1 MRPAEA
7 PAPVPEDGLSRSPE
21 AGAEAQSSPQAD
33 YKDVARMMT
42 LFARC
47 ETRTRSVI
55 ECARDAIVLLD
66 VDGRIESLNAAAEGM
81 FGWSR
86 AEAAGRSFLEELVAP
101 RSRAAVA
108 ESITGGDHH
117 GRPPPYDRWS
127 TFGLRRG
134 GEEFPIECHVTGLG
148 SRTPGSCAFV
158 RDLTEAHRLELELRQ
173 AQKLEAVGRLAAG
186 IAHELNTPIQF
197 IGDNTRFLQDVFGAL
212 DRFARSALDAARPE
226 ARDAL
231 ARLAEELD
239 LAYVREQAPRTLERT
254 LQGVQR
260 VSTIVRAMKEFAHP
274 DQKEMTAADL
284 NRAVQA
290 TVDIARNEYKYVAD
304 VETDLGP
311 LPPVTCHLSEL
322 NQVVLNLIVNAAH
335 AIGDVVKGTARR
347 GKIRI
352 STRHEGER
360 VAISVS
366 DTGAGIPEPIRA
378 KVFDPFFTT
387 KPVGQGTGQ
396 GLAIARSVVQ
406 HHRGEIAFTTAVGEG
421 TTFTIRL
428 PVEQRRAPQA

>member
-1 MRPAEA
+1 MRLAETPA
-7 PAPVPEDGLSRSPE
+7 PAPEDGASRPPE
-21 AGAEAQSSPQAD
+21 AGAEAQALQAD

-47 ETRTRSVI
+47 ETRTRAVI

-66 VDGRIESLNAAAEGM
+66 VDGRIESLNAAGEEM
-81 FGWSR
+81 FGWPR
-86 AEAAGRSFLEELVAP
+86 AEAVGRSFLEELVAP

-108 ESITGGDHH
+108 ESIAGGDRRE
-117 GRPPPYDRWS
+117 RPPPYDRWS
-127 TFGLRRG
+127 TFGLRRS

-148 SRTPGSCAFV
+148 ARTPGSCAFV
-158 RDLTEAHRLELELRQ
+158 RELTEAHRLELELRQ

-197 IGDNTRFLQDVFGAL
+197 IGDNTRFLQDVFVAL

-274 DQKEMTAADL
+274 DQKEMAAADL

-311 LPPVTCHLSEL
+311 LPPVTCHLGEL

-335 AIGDVVKGTARR
+335 AIGDVVKGTTRR
-347 GKIRI
+347 GRIRI
-352 STRHEGER
+352 STRLEGGR
-360 VAISVS
+360 VAIAVS

-406 HHRGEIAFTTAVGEG
+406 QHGGEIAFTTAVGEG

-428 PVEQRRAPQA
+428 PVEQGRAAGA